1 MTDAAVD
8 VSVRLKLQDAATAGL
23 RAAQQAAE
31 QGAAKVGTATER
43 AARAAADAA
52 ERGAAR
58 QRSVY
63 ERLAQS
69 REVLGMRSEQVI
81 RREIQQTVAAY
92 ERLKSSGN
100 LSWREQGRAA
110 DQMRSKVRELTN
122 EMGKLTTAQKAMAGL
137 KFGMAAAAGLGAAAY
152 TLKAPAQMAMSF
164 DERLGLLANTAYAE
178 KDAAGRRIGEA
189 QLAAAVKKAVGYG
202 MTKDAA
208 IEALDKMIA
217 DDQVGG
223 ASGAME
229 LLPYIA
235 KVSTGSGSSGHDVA
249 AMMGGFIGQGYA
261 KDAEQAKRLMGISS
275 AAATAGAFEKNDMA
289 KHLPALLP
297 LAKSVGLTG
306 EAGFKKLLV
315 LLQQARTTA
324 GTSDEAANNVRNLLS
339 KVMSEDTAKDFKK
352 AGRGDLYKH
361 MMQQRAKGVDAL
373 TAWQNVIDDEI
384 KRNPNLKPAIARL
397 QKARNPEEQE
407 AAIQAIKGMAEGQ
420 SIGKYFQDMQA
431 KGAVFGLRNTDIE
444 KRVNEAISMAGT
456 IVDADY
462 EYMAEKAGVK
472 TRVAKETADMAKVE
486 AMDKLT
492 PVIGQVADG
501 FTELVNKNPALVGAG
516 MLATT
521 ALTALAGASGLAS
534 VMLGGPGLTGAVGK
548 ASSAIS
554 GAASG
559 IMGIAS
565 RLLGFKIPTT
575 GGVVPTAVTT
585 AGKVVANAGRA
596 GVAGGAAGALS
607 APVIIG
613 GAAVAGLTAA
623 VIYGAKEHTEA
634 GRKGGK
640 GVHDIPVPNA
650 RAGAGNVPASVQVL
664 NNAARAQQSPKP
676 PAWQAGVKP
685 PVSAAALV
693 PPSIQ
698 VLTSTVQSNNNLIA
712 KSLQPPKPQPVDLRA
727 SMQVGLSP
735 GLVLQSQSTQA
746 SGATLRVNTGNTGN
760 VRTGAPG

>member
-8 VSVRLKLQDAATAGL
+8 VAVRLKLQDAATAGL

-100 LSWREQGRAA
+100 LNWREQGRAA

-122 EMGKLTTAQKAMAGL
+122 EMGKLTTAQKASAGI
-137 KFGMAAAAGLGAAAY
+137 KFGAAAAAGLGAAAY
-152 TLKAPAQMAMSF
+152 TLREPAKMAMSF
-164 DERLGLLANTAYAE
+164 DERIGLLANTAFAE
-178 KDAAGRRIGEA
+178 RDAKGRKVGETELIAGITEA
-189 QLAAAVKKAVGYG
+189 VANG

-208 IEALDKMIA
+208 VEALEKMMA
-217 DDQVGG
+217 DGQMGDVRN
-223 ASGAME
+223 AVKA
-229 LLPYIA
+229 LPFIA
-235 KVSTGSGSSGHDVA
+235 KATTGSGTAGKDVA
-249 AMMGGFIGQGYA
+249 AMIGVVMGQGYA
-261 KDAEQAKRLMGISS
+261 KDVDQAKRLIAISS
-275 AAATAGAFEKNDMA
+275 GAATAGAFEKNDMA
-289 KHLPALLP
+289 HHLPALLP
-297 LAKSVGLTG
+297 LAKQAGLTG
-306 EAGFKKLLV
+306 ESGYKKLLV

-324 GTSDEAANNVRNLLS
+324 GTSDEAAINVKNLLS

-352 AGRGDLYKH
+352 AGRGDLYRH
-361 MMQQRAKGVDAL
+361 LMQQRAKGVDPL
-373 TAWQNVIDDEI
+373 TAWQNVIDQEI
-384 KRNPNLKPAIARL
+384 ERNPNLKPAVAKL
-397 QKARNPEEQE
+397 KTAKTKEEQD
-407 AAIQAIKGMAEGQ
+407 AAIEALKGMAEGQ
-420 SIGKYFQDMQA
+420 AIGRYFQDMQA
-431 KGAVFGLRNTDIE
+431 KGAVFGLRNSE
-444 KRVNEAISMAGT
+444 VEQRVNEAINRADT
-456 IVDADY
+456 IIETDF
-462 EYMAEKAGVK
+462 EHMSSKAGVK
-472 TRVAKETADMAKVE
+472 ARIASETADLAKIK
-486 AMDKLT
+486 AMEGLT
-492 PVIGQVADG
+492 PTIGKAADAI
-501 FTELVNKNPALVGAG
+501 TDLTSKYPALTGATI
-516 MLATT
+516 LATT
-521 ALTALAGASGLAS
+521 AVGSLAAASGLAS

-548 ASSAIS
+548 ASTAIS

-559 IMGIAS
+559 ITGIVS

-640 GVHDIPVPNA
+640 GVHDIPVPNT
-650 RAGAGNVPASVQVL
+650 RAGAGNVPANVQAL
-664 NNAARAQQSPKP
+664 NNAARNQQLPKP

-698 VLTSTVQSNNNLIA
+698 ALTSTVQSNNNLIA

-760 VRTGAPG
+760 VRSGAPG